1 VRKRRHAEEFF
12 GAQPLA
18 AAPFDTMLGRMT
30 TSARISILAVSGVL
44 AFAAACGNDA
54 TPPPASP
61 STSSAATPAGSE
73 SAAAPVAAPMP
84 ASAPTGTTSMTAT
97 TDLAVGKPPP
107 DFTAKDQAGKE
118 LKLSALKGKPVV
130 VYFYPKDETPGCTKE
145 ACAFRD
151 AWKDIDKKGVV
162 LIGISADN
170 ADSHKAFAK
179 HHQLPFHLVSD
190 ESGAIAKSFGVPNNG
205 GYLGRQSFVVGA
217 DGNVKKIYREVDVTK
232 HASEILVDVGP

>member
-1 VRKRRHAEEFF
+1 MT
-12 GAQPLA
+12 A
-18 AAPFDTMLGRMT
+18 AA
-30 TSARISILAVSGVL
+30 
-44 AFAAACGNDA
+44 
-54 TPPPASP
+54 
-61 STSSAATPAGSE
+61 
-73 SAAAPVAAPMP
+73 
-84 ASAPTGTTSMTAT
+84 
-97 TDLAVGKPPP
+97 DLAVGKPPP
-107 DFTAKDQAGKE
+107 DFAAKDQAGKE

-162 LIGISADN
+162 LIGISADT

-217 DGNVKKIYREVDVTK
+217 DGNLKKIYRDVDVTK
-232 HASEILVDVGP
+232 HASEILVDVSP